1 MPIVVIPNAFR
12 GTTNGAA
19 EVEVSAGTVR
29 GCLESVSEQAPGFRE
44 LCFDEAGNT
53 QRWLKFFLNE
63 MQLDDGPAPTHLRYC
78 VNSISLQMRR
88 DDGSAAR

>member
-19 EVEVSAGTVR
+19 EVEVSAGTIR

-63 MQLDDGPAPTHLRYC
+63 VLLDAGPA
-78 VNSISLQMRR
+78 SLDAEVGENDRVEVL
-88 DDGSAAR
+88 AAVAGG